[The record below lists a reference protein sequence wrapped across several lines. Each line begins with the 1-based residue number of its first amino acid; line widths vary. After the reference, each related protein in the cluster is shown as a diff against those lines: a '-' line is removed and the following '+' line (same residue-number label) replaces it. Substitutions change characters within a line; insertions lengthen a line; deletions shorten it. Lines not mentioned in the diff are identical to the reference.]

1 MLMKT
6 PSNPLPTNQ
15 MQRHAGTPPETDAV
29 TPHVSWKDSFLSIPC
44 TGFIHLLTARN
55 DGRGRFFSFLL
66 QMIVALGCLGLVSGS
81 SARAEPPVWVNVT
94 HDLGGDATNWA
105 MSTLTLGVAPGT
117 DTVYAHIGRV
127 GLFASKD
134 GGAHWTNLVTPPEMS
149 AINGYVS
156 SFLFDPKD
164 PKAFWITCWY
174 GKGLLK
180 TTDAGKTFKQV
191 GTEVQLE
198 GVSVDFTDPERK
210 TMVIGRHEKQ
220 GLMISKDGGA
230 TWKTIGTNILP
241 DTKFSNMPLLI
252 GPNTILASASGD
264 PKGLTGGIW
273 RSEDAGETWI
283 KVADYSRIRV
293 PMLSSKGIVFWPV
306 RGGLARSSDAGK
318 TWVLLKSPAVDSI
331 IELPD
336 GRLAGRGG
344 HRLALSNDNGDSWT
358 EYGPELPVKPPK
370 EYGQG
375 PVYLPGLKA
384 FLICVR
390 SWGKVNPEAVWRL
403 DAP

>member
-1 MLMKT
+1 MNHPK
-6 PSNPLPTNQ
+6 PTQN
-15 MQRHAGTPPETDAV
+15 DA
-29 TPHVSWKDSFLSIPC
+29 
-44 TGFIHLLTARN
+44 N
-55 DGRGRFFSFLL
+55 GRQFSFL
-66 QMIVALGCLGLVSGS
+66 QRMVVVLGCLVLVGGS
-81 SARAEPPVWVNVT
+81 SALAEPPAWVNVT
-94 HDLGGDATNWA
+94 NDLGGDAADWA

-117 DTVYAHIGRV
+117 DTVYAHVGRV

-134 GGAHWTNLVTPPEMS
+134 GGAHWTNLVTSPETS
-149 AINGYVS
+149 AINGYVN

-164 PKAFWITCWY
+164 PKTFWITCWY

-180 TTDAGKTFKQV
+180 TTDAGKTFKQL
-191 GTEVQLE
+191 GTEIQFESVT
-198 GVSVDFTDPERK
+198 VDFTDPERK

-220 GLMISKDGGA
+220 GLMISKDAGA
-230 TWKTIGTNILP
+230 TWKPIGTNILP

-273 RSEDAGETWI
+273 RSEDAGETWT
-283 KVADYSRIRV
+283 KVADYSRIRA
-293 PMLSSKGIVFWPV
+293 PMLSSKKIVFWPV
-306 RGGLARSSDAGK
+306 KDGLARSSDAGK
-318 TWVLLKSPAVDSI
+318 TWVLLKSPRVDSI

-336 GRLAGRGG
+336 GRLACRGG
-344 HRLALSNDNGDSWT
+344 GHIAISNDNGDSWT

-375 PVYLPGLKA
+375 PVYLPGMKA

-390 SWGKVNPEAVWRL
+390 SWQKINPDAVWRL